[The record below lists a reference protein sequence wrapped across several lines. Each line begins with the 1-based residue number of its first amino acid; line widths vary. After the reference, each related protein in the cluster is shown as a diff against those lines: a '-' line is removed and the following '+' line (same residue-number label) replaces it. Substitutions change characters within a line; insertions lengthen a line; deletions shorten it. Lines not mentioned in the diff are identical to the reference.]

1 MENDVI
7 GKALPGEDYSE
18 TISEENGEEEEEKEE
33 EKENVFKFASPASIA
48 VVGPTMSGE

>member
-18 TISEENGEEEEEKEE
+18 TISEENGEEEEEE